1 MFSAGEYKELISE
14 GVDAAMVALT
24 ECAYRVLFEA
34 GTPAPKGVQLIPF
47 PYGKMASMLNLDV
60 TECLNEDG
68 SLNNSKMI
76 RKLNESPCFRAIDQK
91 VSDIVDAGLKA
102 SGIGYRTSGGTI
114 EYVYPEVRRN
124 NDLQNTIENIKT
136 VMMGRI
142 GEIVAT
148 RFHESPSTSDEAV
161 EFVNRIDAKVAGRR
175 LGLSVMNRFQDLISK
190 RALSASNRVNPD
202 DDFFDH
208 AIVSPLHKNITGEGA
223 SCIARNS
230 DGSEWWDIPSIGTVD
245 GDPKNA
251 KSKVAW
257 LIMNDFGNSRTNQ
270 ITDESQTDGYADVWT
285 DTVGGNTL
293 ARVKFVSDKGYALL
307 SDYIQAFSSILTLG
321 EAGYFNNISHQCDIY
336 YKSYNVTEHTVWQGF
351 IKDVR
356 RACTARNNK
365 SIKFL
370 LYCRLAKI
378 LAKNDYYGKLSN
390 VTTGRIV
397 NIGGRLFEDNEL
409 EYGISVLKSL
419 ALLVE
424 CLEAK
429 ILDIDDL
436 KDFVNNGATYDDAES
451 ILDARMKSIVRDIFG
466 NEPEI
471 GFAALVEYPDETLYA
486 LTDGK
491 EGDTISAR
499 HKIGGLVGSIG
510 SNTTTES
517 ARRLNNPEYQVA
529 LIKNTSIGY
538 FVDLLNDMAKKT
550 GEYVSISDDAI
561 ESIYDMGSPS
571 VEYGT
576 AVAIIHYFTSWI
588 LYIFNRTEFSPQFLT
603 DAGNTYEQQ
612 DAALAKRIMDDC
624 RRVVTPQLQE
634 IAYKETCDGN
644 GHATDET
651 DNLVHEIG
659 VLVTR
664 VRGLQVW
671 PKLRWLSQI
680 GNDNNP
686 LYMKSVDAKN
696 LVRMIR
702 YRADSGVINQNEL
715 LYIFKTYADSPDVLY
730 DVEKNTVWGRRL
742 KDVFRNIVDSNFNDR
757 YLLVEDKYTE
767 TQYIKV
773 FIEPNKDKFAIC
785 DSDILQM
792 YLVMLK
798 FYFAL
803 FSADEVLATKMFLD
817 RKTGIFKCTKSE
829 LKDVSVGNGEK
840 TVKKMVVIPLDT
852 VRLKLMRIY
861 DKLHHTLLET
871 TDEKAEIALI
881 GTCFAG
887 ARILT
892 KPLYDGNI
900 RGEEDAIK
908 AQDLALSSLF
918 EISNRYDKDV
928 EPGKRVIEPEDL
940 ATFMETH
947 SDAML
952 SQIDKIPLNIAREL
966 CQKYITPDKLQK
978 MSSTSDG
985 LLMLIRLGARAGWEL
1000 FSRQF
1005 IRANEM
1011 NINKLIDTLPPDEA
1025 AVLAKKVKEL
1035 AGNTSQFAV
1044 SGGVA
1049 AASKG
1054 QGSIQYHVANGLNWM
1069 DGFVRLNNGKMNTS
1083 RNATLF
1089 SMDEARQYIAN
1100 GLPSGWRLPTLS
1112 EIEHLG
1118 NDPEVVAKKH
1128 LGFEPTGRM
1137 DENGELVDTFGCYAW
1152 CTNGDEL
1159 TAYSVVNNAVE
1170 PDDFMVDTATESLAI
1185 KLVQ

>member
-47 PYGKMASMLNLDV
+47 PYDKMAAMLDLDV
-60 TECLNEDG
+60 TECRNEDG

-102 SGIGYRTSGGTI
+102 SGIGYRTPGGTI

-142 GEIVAT
+142 GEIIAA
-148 RFHESPSTSDEAV
+148 RFRESPSTSDEAV

-175 LGLSVMNRFQDLISK
+175 LGLSILNRFRELISN
-190 RALSASNRVNPD
+190 RALSVSNTVNPD
-202 DDFFDH
+202 DDKFDH
-208 AIVSPLHKNITGEGA
+208 TIVSPLPKNIAGEGA
-223 SCIARNS
+223 SCIATNS

-245 GDPKNA
+245 GKPKNA

-257 LIMNDFGNSRTNQ
+257 LIMNDFGNRRTNQ
-270 ITDESQTDGYADVWT
+270 ITDESQTNGYADVWT
-285 DTVGGNTL
+285 DTNSNTL
-293 ARVKFVSDKGYALL
+293 VRVKFVSDRGYNRL
-307 SDYIQAFSSILTLG
+307 SDYVQAFSSMLTLG
-321 EAGYFNNISHQCDIY
+321 EAGYFNDISYQCEID
-336 YKSYNVTEHTVWQGF
+336 YKSYNGTEHTGWLGF
-351 IKDVR
+351 TRDVR
-356 RACTARNNK
+356 ETCTYNYNK

-378 LAKNDYYGKLSN
+378 LAKNDYEGKLS
-390 VTTGRIV
+390 RIV
-397 NIGGRLFEDNEL
+397 NLGGVLFEDNEL
-409 EYGISVLKSL
+409 EYETSVLKSL

-424 CLEAK
+424 CLEKK

-436 KDFVNNGATYDDAES
+436 KDFVNNGATYDDAERM
-451 ILDARMKSIVRDIFG
+451 LDARTKSIARAMFG
-466 NEPEI
+466 DEP
-471 GFAALVEYPDETLYA
+471 GMLFGALVEYPDETLYA

-499 HKIGGLVGSIG
+499 HKIGGYVGSAE
-510 SNTTTES
+510 SNLKTES
-517 ARRLNNPEYQVA
+517 ARRMNNPEYQVA

-538 FVDLLNDMAKKT
+538 FVDLLNDMSKKT

-561 ESIYDMGSPS
+561 ELIYDMGSPS

-576 AVAIIHYFTSWI
+576 AVAIINYFSSWL
-588 LYIFNRTEFSPQFLT
+588 LYISGHTEFSTQFLT
-603 DAGNTYEQQ
+603 DTGNKYEHH

-634 IAYKETCDGN
+634 IAYKETCDSN
-644 GHATDET
+644 GHTTDET
-651 DNLVHEIG
+651 DNLVHEMG
-659 VLVTR
+659 VLITR

-671 PKLRWLSQI
+671 PKLRWLAQS
-680 GNDNNP
+680 GNDNDP
-686 LYMKSVDAKN
+686 LYKKSIDAKN

-702 YRADSGVINQNEL
+702 YRADSGVIHQNEL
-715 LYIFKTYADSPDVLY
+715 LYIFKTYADSSEVLY

-742 KDVFRNIVDSNFNDR
+742 KDVFRNIVDSSFQSR

-767 TQYIKV
+767 TQYIKA

-785 DSDILQM
+785 DSDISKM
-792 YLVMLK
+792 YLDMLE
-798 FYFAL
+798 FYFEL
-803 FSADEVLATKMFLD
+803 FRTDEVLATKMFLD

-840 TVKKMVVIPLDT
+840 TVKKMVVIRLNF

-861 DKLHHTLLET
+861 DTLRKTSLST
-871 TDEKAEIALI
+871 MDEKAEIALI

-887 ARILT
+887 ARILIM
-892 KPLYDGNI
+892 PLFDEVI
-900 RGEEDAIK
+900 DDEGEASK
-908 AQDLALSSLF
+908 AQDSTLSTLF
-918 EISNRYDKDV
+918 DISNRYDKDV

-947 SDAML
+947 SDVML
-952 SQIDKIPLNIAREL
+952 SQIDKIPLDIAREL
-966 CQKYITPDKLQK
+966 CQKYITPEKLQK
-978 MSSTSDG
+978 MSSTSEG
-985 LLMLIRLGARAGWEL
+985 LLMLIRLSARAGWEL

-1025 AVLAKKVKEL
+1025 AVLAKKVKAL

-1049 AASKG
+1049 TASKG

-1069 DGFVRLNNGKMNTS
+1069 DGFVRLNNGKTNTS

-1089 SMDEARQYIAN
+1089 SMVEVRQYIAN
-1100 GLPSGWRLPTLS
+1100 GLPAGWRLPTLS

-1137 DENGELVDTFGCYAW
+1137 DENGDIVDTFGCYAW
-1152 CTNGDEL
+1152 CTNGDDL